1 MLLKNLFATGKK
13 EDVVIAKISDQIKL
27 ICTACESFRDA
38 IKNRDIGL
46 MHRIIEM
53 ERDGDVLKRE
63 IFSTIYA
70 GAFLPYLRP
79 DLFRFVHIV
88 DDVFDL
94 LEDAAF
100 QYLDLTL
107 DEEIEFDCSR
117 VAELNLRMCEMLSI
131 TFQAMLNGEEL
142 REKIL
147 AVRIYEKKIDDI
159 KFEIIKKVRSVEV
172 ESFWAGTILSDFI
185 SSLTSMSDMIEDAS
199 DHLQII
205 SASLR

>member
-1 MLLKNLFATGKK
+1 MLLKQLFPIGKK
-13 EDVVIAKISDQIKL
+13 EDLVIDKISGQIKL
-27 ICTACESFRDA
+27 LCSACESFRDA
-38 IKNRDIGL
+38 ITNRDLRL

-100 QYLDLTL
+100 QYLELTIAPQI
-107 DEEIEFDCSR
+107 DFECSR
-117 VAELNLRMCEMLSI
+117 VAELNLRMCEMLGI
-131 TFQAMLNGEEL
+131 TFEAMLKGEEL

-159 KFEIIKKVRSVEV
+159 KFEIIKKIRSVEV
-172 ESFWAGTILSDFI
+172 KSFWEGTVLHDFI

>member
-1 MLLKNLFATGKK
+1 MLLKHLFALGKK
-13 EDVVIAKISDQIKL
+13 EDLVITKVRSQIDL
-27 ICTACESFRDA
+27 LCSACGSFRDSM
-38 IKNRDIGL
+38 KTRDATR
-46 MHRIIEM
+46 MARIIEM

-100 QYLDLTL
+100 HYLDLSL
-107 DEEIEFDCSR
+107 DQDIEFDCTR
-117 VAELNLRMCEMLSI
+117 VAELNLRICEMLSI
-131 TFQAMLNGEEL
+131 TFQAMLKGDHL
-142 REKIL
+142 RDKIL

-159 KFEIIKKVRSVEV
+159 KFEITKKMRKLEV
-172 ESFWAGTILSDFI
+172 KSFWEGTILSDFI
-185 SSLTSMSDMIEDAS
+185 SRLTSISDLIEDAS

-205 SASLR
+205 SASIR

>member
-1 MLLKNLFATGKK
+1 MLLKDLFGLGKK
-13 EDVVIAKISDQIKL
+13 EGLVITKIRGQIDL
-27 ICTACESFRDA
+27 LCSACRSFRDA
-38 IKNRDIGL
+38 MKTRDVKLI
-46 MHRIIEM
+46 RQIIEM

-63 IFSTIYA
+63 IFATIYA

-100 QYLDLTL
+100 HYLNLSL
-107 DEEIEFDCSR
+107 DRDIEFDCTR

-131 TFQAMLNGEEL
+131 TFQAMLKGDEL

-159 KFEIIKKVRSVEV
+159 KFAIVNKVRTLPVHT
-172 ESFWAGTILSDFI
+172 FWEGTILSDFI
-185 SSLTSMSDMIEDAS
+185 SSLTGISDVIEDAS

-205 SASLR
+205 SASIR